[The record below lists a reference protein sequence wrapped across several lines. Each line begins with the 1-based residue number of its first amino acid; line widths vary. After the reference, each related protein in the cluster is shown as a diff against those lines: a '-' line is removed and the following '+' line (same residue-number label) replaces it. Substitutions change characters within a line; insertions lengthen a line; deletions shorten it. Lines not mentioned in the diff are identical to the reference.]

1 MELTKEVY
9 DHFRFEEGYKL
20 YAYQDH
26 LGYVTIGIG
35 CLLSKNPKDWP
46 KYKGL
51 CWSEAQVRS
60 EFTKRFNNA
69 VAGAKR
75 IFPDFD
81 SYSFNRRLALV
92 DMVYQL
98 GEAGLKGFVN
108 SVKMIKEQQW
118 EKAADNMLKSKWAAQ
133 TPARAKRTTDKIRK
147 G

>member
-1 MELTKEVY
+1 MQLTKEVY
-9 DHFRFEEGYKL
+9 DHFRFEEGYRL
-20 YAYQDH
+20 CAYKDS
-26 LGYVTIGIG
+26 LGYWTIGIG
-35 CLLSKNPKDWP
+35 TLLSKDPKANF
-46 KYKGL
+46 KGV
-51 CWSEAQVRS
+51 CWSEAKVKE

-81 SYSFNRRLALV
+81 TYSFNRRLALV

-108 SVKMIKEQQW
+108 SVRLVKEQQW
-118 EKAADNMLKSKWAAQ
+118 EKAADNMLKSKWAKQ
-133 TPARAKRTTDKIRK
+133 TSARAKRTTDKIRN